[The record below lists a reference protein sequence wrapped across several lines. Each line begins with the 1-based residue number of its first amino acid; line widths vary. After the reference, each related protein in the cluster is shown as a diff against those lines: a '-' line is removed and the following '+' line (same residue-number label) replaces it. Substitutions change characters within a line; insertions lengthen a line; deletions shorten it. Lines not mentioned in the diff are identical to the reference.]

1 MRSFVHDRTCNTC
14 PRPIA
19 SFAALTALAALTA
32 SVTLIA
38 NIATHCTPSR
48 CLFYRS
54 RRVTVTTTSC
64 TIYCSTPRPTRPI
77 VLTLAL
83 RCLHRLR

>member
-19 SFAALTALAALTA
+19 SLAALTASAA

-38 NIATHCTPSR
+38 NIAIHCTPSR

-64 TIYCSTPRPTRPI
+64 TIYCSTPHPTRPI

-83 RCLHRLR
+83 RWLHWLR